1 MVMRRWIVVL
11 VILLA
16 FSSVVSVQQGRAT
29 ASSSSIQ
36 SATQELTAAEKTGL
50 QKLMNKALLR
60 EQNGLRKK
68 LKEAGCTYTGA
79 ATYVANKACD
89 PDQTTDLVKR
99 NILVEGRATL
109 FDVMYDGSTG
119 RCGINKEDQKAGTY
133 GAFECS
139 GIAWPQKKTVPSG
152 KQARQKGNTE
162 KTVIPIPT
170 SDIDALEKTLQQ
182 TEETLRKVLR
192 EKEDAEIRKVKPS
205 ELNNRNILVF
215 QLPHVKDNIL
225 LLKVK
230 EKNDP
235 MCSLCWKLQIPI
247 RPNPFVFSRF
257 HAKRTLP
264 ADVTDAQVLATIQ
277 RETNAFHQK
286 RGVYAVHDIEVQ
298 KCTRDGLDGWCV
310 YSLYD
315 LRPVGGRDVF
325 LTIGRATLL
334 TMAVLK
340 LTIAAKKAK
349 VDWKSIGTLT
359 KIARDLTKS
368 ITNVAKKIPGVA
380 RKVWENLRKV
390 WGNLDQRQLGAE
402 MFGTVGQTSLSIGTI
417 YWFQEDLNILREVF
431 YTKAPPIEKNS
442 TAR

>member
-1 MVMRRWIVVL
+1 MVIRRWIVFI

-16 FSSVVSVQQGRAT
+16 FSSVVSVQQGRAM
-29 ASSSSIQ
+29 ASPVRSSTTWS
-36 SATQELTAAEKTGL
+36 EAEKEGL
-50 QKLMNKALLR
+50 QKLMNTALLR

-68 LKEAGCTYTGA
+68 LKEAGCTYTGV
-79 ATYVANKACD
+79 ATYVTNKACD
-89 PDQTTDLVKR
+89 PDQATDLVKR
-99 NILVEGRATL
+99 KQLTEGRATL
-109 FDVMYDGSTG
+109 FDVMYDGSSG
-119 RCGINKEDQKAGTY
+119 RCGKNKEDNAVGKY
-133 GAFECS
+133 GEFDCS
-139 GIAWPQKKTVPSG
+139 GIVRPTKKTAPSG
-152 KQARQKGNTE
+152 KQDPQKNNNE
-162 KTVIPIPT
+162 NLNISKDDLDVLAK
-170 SDIDALEKTLQQ
+170 SAQK
-182 TEETLRKVLR
+182 TEEALRKVLR
-192 EKEDAEIRKVKPS
+192 EKEDAKIRQVQPS
-205 ELNNRNILVF
+205 HLNYQNILVF
-215 QLPHVKDNIL
+215 QRPRVKDNIL
-225 LLKVK
+225 LLIVK

-235 MCSLCWKLQIPI
+235 MCWLCWKLQFPI

-325 LTIGRATLL
+325 LTLGRATLL

-349 VDWKSIGTLT
+349 VDRKSIGILIKT
-359 KIARDLTKS
+359 AGELTKS
-368 ITNVAKKIPGVA
+368 IANVAKKIPGVA
-380 RKVWENLRKV
+380 RKVWENLE
-390 WGNLDQRQLGAE
+390 QRQLGAE

-417 YWFQEDLNILREVF
+417 FWFQEDLNILREVF
-431 YTKAPPIEKNS
+431 YTRAPSTAKNS
-442 TAR
+442 TTVR

>member
-1 MVMRRWIVVL
+1 VFLI
-11 VILLA
+11 ILLA
-16 FSSVVSVQQGRAT
+16 FSSIVSVQQGRVT

-36 SATQELTAAEKTGL
+36 SATKELTGAEKKGL
-50 QKLMNKALLR
+50 QKLMNTALLR

-68 LKEAGCTYTGA
+68 LKEAGCVYTGA
-79 ATYVANKACD
+79 VTYAANEACD
-89 PDQTTDLVKR
+89 PDKATSSVKKKQ
-99 NILVEGRATL
+99 LTEGRATL
-109 FDVMYDGSTG
+109 FDVMYHGSTG
-119 RCGINKEDQKAGTY
+119 RCGINKEDNKKGTY
-133 GAFECS
+133 GEFECS
-139 GIAWPQKKTVPSG
+139 GITWSTQKKTVSSD
-152 KQARQKGNTE
+152 KQVQKKGNTE

-205 ELNNRNILVF
+205 ELNNQNILVF
-215 QLPHVKDNIL
+215 ERPRVKDNIVL
-225 LLKVK
+225 LVVK

-235 MCSLCWKLQIPI
+235 MCWLCWKLQFPI

-277 RETNAFHQK
+277 RETNAFHYK

-315 LRPVGGRDVF
+315 LRPAGGRDVF
-325 LTIGRATLL
+325 LTLGRALLL

-349 VDWKSIGTLT
+349 VDWKSIGLLT
-359 KIARDLTKS
+359 KRAGELTKG

-380 RKVWENLRKV
+380 RKVWENL
-390 WGNLDQRQLGAE
+390 DQRQLIAE
-402 MFGTVGQTSLSIGTI
+402 VSGTVGQTSLSIGTI
-417 YWFQEDLNILREVF
+417 FWFQEDLNILREVF
-431 YTKAPPIEKNS
+431 YTRAPSTAKNS
-442 TAR
+442 TTVR